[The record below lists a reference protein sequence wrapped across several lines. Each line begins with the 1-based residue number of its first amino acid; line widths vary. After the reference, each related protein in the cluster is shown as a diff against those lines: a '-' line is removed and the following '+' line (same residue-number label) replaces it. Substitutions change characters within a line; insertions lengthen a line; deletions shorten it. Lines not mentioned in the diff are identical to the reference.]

1 MSWLL
6 WRYCY
11 CSEVFIPFC
20 IPGIVKNL
28 NFQVHWAPEILIYLP
43 VWLYTLMFHF
53 RYCLFEKQ
61 RVIPWIK
68 EICKII
74 WNGAFTAA
82 PLHPLIP
89 WSVKYLFETKKTANS
104 DSPTCTAPILHTQ
117 AASIRPKPTT
127 SKQESAASSKKNS
140 DSSLRNKRI
149 INVKTFKVIFLL
161 YLTFIRG

>member
-1 MSWLL
+1 MI
-6 WRYCY
+6 
-11 CSEVFIPFC
+11 FIPFC

-74 WNGAFTAA
+74 WNGAFTAT
-82 PLHPLIP
+82 PVHPLTP
-89 WSVKYLFETKKTANS
+89 WSVYLFETKKTANS

-117 AASIRPKPTT
+117 AACIRPKPTT
-127 SKQESAASSKKNS
+127 SKQESAVSSKKNS

>member
-20 IPGIVKNL
+20 IPGTVKNL
-28 NFQVHWAPEILIYLP
+28 NFQVHWALEILIHLP
-43 VWLYTLMFHF
+43 VWLHTFMSHF
-53 RYCLFEKQ
+53 RYYLFEEQ

-74 WNGAFTAA
+74 WNGAFTAT
-82 PLHPLIP
+82 PLHPLTP
-89 WSVKYLFETKKTANS
+89 WSVYLFETKKTANS
-104 DSPTCTAPILHTQ
+104 DSPTCTAPILLTQ

>member
-20 IPGIVKNL
+20 IPGTVKNL
-28 NFQVHWAPEILIYLP
+28 NFQVHWALEILIHLP
-43 VWLYTLMFHF
+43 VWLHTLMSHF
-53 RYCLFEKQ
+53 RYYLFEEQ

-74 WNGAFTAA
+74 WNGAFTAT
-82 PLHPLIP
+82 PLHPLTP
-89 WSVKYLFETKKTANS
+89 WSVYLFETKKTANS
-104 DSPTCTAPILHTQ
+104 DSPTCTAPILLTQ